1 MFAITASIHKHV
13 DLLLYSKSTNTS
25 QLQIHT
31 QKTIDISGRKHWHLM
46 HSTTNACNGFQ
57 AIILASQYLYRLDNE
72 EGIALKSQ
80 NAVLATTT

>member
-1 MFAITASIHKHV
+1 MLICCCIAKALTLAN
-13 DLLLYSKSTNTS
+13 SKYTYKKQLTSVAESTT
-25 QLQIHT
+25 HF
-31 QKTIDISGRKHWHLM
+31 WHLM